1 MRYIEIHVIVKHVIM
16 RLYCTCILIIFYQ
29 FQASFT
35 INLEDDDVSA
45 GDIRAE
51 VIGPDSHHNVHFNWV
66 GRKGEGYFTPTETG
80 LHKVSSCRM
89 SHIRRKPGSG
99 VSNPV

>member
-1 MRYIEIHVIVKHVIM
+1 MFSTGCAHYSQ
-16 RLYCTCILIIFYQ
+16 LIIFEITYILLIFYK

-66 GRKGEGYFTPTETG
+66 GRRGEGYFTPTETG
-80 LHKVSSCRM
+80 LHKVGLLSSL
-89 SHIRRKPGSG
+89 
-99 VSNPV
+99 